1 MTSPILQHVAS
12 IRRQRRQRLQ
22 RLVSCYCCWSR
33 WCAYGDNDTSET
45 RTSTGHSKKT
55 IEDRDEMLSALHLKG
70 GFELRNATNE
80 LKDDRQVVM
89 AAVTERGLALIH
101 ASDNLKGN
109 KEVVLAAV
117 ANDGLALRL
126 ATEQLQGDL
135 QVVLAACQQT
145 GQALQYA
152 SNELQGDRKVVLA
165 AVSQAGQA
173 LQFASHPLRADK
185 DVVLAAVSN
194 KPEVL
199 KYALGGLNQD
209 EDCWKAAKLYID
221 EHPQDSIGAE
231 KEKNKSRLP
240 KKLGHTQI
248 VLSTKFSLNDQCNA
262 NATTFTVV
270 LNKTTYFTSQN
281 RKKNFIVYSPNAFSK
296 STCDPNWTS
305 LEWPCRGTLTTC
317 RKQDPSQKKD
327 IAPTNDS
334 CWRYSFRCHL
344 DHAKQ
349 TNGFMI
355 QVVDYDSNKKRH
367 VLGDGQKI
375 EIIMAFEV
383 GIKVFRVC
391 QPVNGVGLAS
401 DFTSEH
407 MKEVVLQIKE
417 WYAEGSKKVNKPSN
431 KAVQTNNSKK
441 MAGFEIQFYYCYS
454 PASGWTAFSRVF
466 EAADMEVPCL
476 CP

>member
-117 ANDGLALRL
+117 ANDGLAHRL
-126 ATEQLQGDL
+126 ATKQLQGDL
-135 QVVLAACQQT
+135 Q
-145 GQALQYA
+145 
-152 SNELQGDRKVVLA
+152 
-165 AVSQAGQA
+165 
-173 LQFASHPLRADK
+173 
-185 DVVLAAVSN
+185 VVLAAVSN

-431 KAVQTNNSKK
+431 KAAQTNNSKK
-441 MAGFEIQFYYCYS
+441 MTGFEIQFYYCYS